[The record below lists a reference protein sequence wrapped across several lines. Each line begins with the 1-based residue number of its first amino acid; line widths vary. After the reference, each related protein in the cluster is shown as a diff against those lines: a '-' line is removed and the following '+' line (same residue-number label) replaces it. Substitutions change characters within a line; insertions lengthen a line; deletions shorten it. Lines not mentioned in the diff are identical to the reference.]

1 MATYVVLAHWTDQ
14 GVKNVKDTVKRTQQF
29 RSDCERRGIKV
40 LGTYWTQGRYDM
52 IAFVD
57 APDEQTVMAEL
68 LAMESLGN
76 IRTEKLRA
84 FTETEMDA
92 ILRKM

>member
-1 MATYVVLAHWTDQ
+1 
-14 GVKNVKDTVKRTQQF
+14 
-29 RSDCERRGIKV
+29 
-40 LGTYWTQGRYDM
+40 M